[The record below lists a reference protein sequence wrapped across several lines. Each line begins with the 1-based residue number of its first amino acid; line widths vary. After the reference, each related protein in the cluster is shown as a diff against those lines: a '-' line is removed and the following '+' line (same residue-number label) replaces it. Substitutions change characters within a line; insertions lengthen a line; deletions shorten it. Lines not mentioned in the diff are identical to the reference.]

1 MKIKS
6 PGSFQFVLD
15 ELEGLEVRTRAMFGC
30 TAVYV
35 REKITFIF
43 CDREQMKGDR
53 GIWVCIPNKHC
64 AQMRSEYQQLRSV
77 SFFENENAAWQ
88 CLPQSCP
95 EFEELALR
103 ICGLVRKGD
112 PRIGRVPERKQK
124 RRAK

>member
-1 MKIKS
+1 MKTKS
-6 PGSFQFVLD
+6 PASFQFVLD
-15 ELEGLEVRTRAMFGC
+15 ELEGLEVRTQRMFGC

-43 CDREQMKGDR
+43 CDREQMKEDL
-53 GIWVCIPNKHC
+53 GIWVCIPTEHC
-64 AQMRSEYQQLRSV
+64 AQMRSEYPQLRSV

-103 ICGLVRKGD
+103 FCALVRRGD
-112 PRIGRVPERKQK
+112 PRLGRVPKRKPK
-124 RRAK
+124 RRSK